1 MGKGHALSGFDWYIY
16 NLNEKKRKE
25 RKEKEKYKKK
35 TKKLFHQISFDEAM
49 AQMKKA
55 KNIWKNHLK
64 TLFLFGGSNFLWYN
78 TIVEG

>member
-35 TKKLFHQISFDEAM
+35 TKELFHQISFDEAM

-55 KNIWKNHLK
+55 KNI
-64 TLFLFGGSNFLWYN
+64 
-78 TIVEG
+78 